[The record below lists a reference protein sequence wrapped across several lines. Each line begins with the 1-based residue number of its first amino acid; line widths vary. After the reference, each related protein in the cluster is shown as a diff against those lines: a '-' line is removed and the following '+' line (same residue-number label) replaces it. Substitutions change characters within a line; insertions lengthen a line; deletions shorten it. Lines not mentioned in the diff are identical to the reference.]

1 MTDTVSKRYLI
12 ISPSWLGDLIM
23 SQSLLKMLKK
33 LDPNC
38 SIDVY
43 APKYTMPILDRMEEI
58 DHKLINPF
66 GHGAFDLK
74 KRYEEGKKLREGHYD
89 CVMVLPN
96 SLKSGLIALFA
107 KIHDRRGFKG
117 ESRYFILN
125 NMRTNKN
132 DFPYMV
138 ERYVA
143 LAFDKEKVN
152 KSSDLPK
159 FDYPKLVV
167 KKLDENRAKELNLD
181 FSRKA
186 LVLGCGANYGPAK
199 LWPVEYFAKVSDY
212 WISKGGMVVGLGS
225 IKDIPTVEAIYSNL
239 NEESKPHFINI
250 AGKTNLTEALDI
262 VGQCTAAVCNDSG
275 LMHTVAAAD
284 VPQVCIFGSTS
295 TNYTPPLS
303 DKAVCIE
310 SDEKCHPCFE
320 RTCKYGTYACLKG
333 IKPETVIEKLN
344 TLVKI

>member
-74 KRYEEGKKLREGHYD
+74 KRFEEGKKLREGHYD

-107 KIHDRRGFKG
+107 KIPDRRGFKG

-143 LAFDKEKVN
+143 LAFDKNKVK
-152 KSSDLPK
+152 KSSDLQK

-199 LWPVEYFAKVSDY
+199 LWPVEFFAKVSDY

-225 IKDIPTVEAIYSNL
+225 TKDIPTVEAIFSNL
-239 NEESKPHFINI
+239 KDESKQHFINI

-284 VPQVCIFGSTS
+284 IPQVCIFGSTS

-303 DKAVCIE
+303 DKAICIE
-310 SDEKCHPCFE
+310 SDEQCHPCFE

-344 TLVKI
+344 SLVKI